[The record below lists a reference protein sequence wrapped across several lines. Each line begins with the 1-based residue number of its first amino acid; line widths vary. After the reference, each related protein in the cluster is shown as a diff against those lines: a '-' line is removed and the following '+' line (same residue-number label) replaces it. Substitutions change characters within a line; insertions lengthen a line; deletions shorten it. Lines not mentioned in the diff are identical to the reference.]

1 MSLPTQ
7 AHKPELLGAK
17 RCFTL
22 NFFMIEAVCGCW
34 LVTRT

>member
-1 MSLPTQ
+1 MSTPTQ

-22 NFFMIEAVCGCW
+22 NLFTTEAVCW
-34 LVTRT
+34 LVIRS